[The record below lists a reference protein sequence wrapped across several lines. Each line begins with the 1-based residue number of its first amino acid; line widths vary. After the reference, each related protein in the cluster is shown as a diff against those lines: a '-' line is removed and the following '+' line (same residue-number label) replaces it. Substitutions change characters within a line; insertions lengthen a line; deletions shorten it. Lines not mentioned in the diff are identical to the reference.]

1 MGFFYE
7 PNLRIYNMTL
17 VFFKAM
23 RPYDKTNGFFE
34 NYYWYKGVAGPMSI
48 REAQRLNAA
57 MGGTIETINL
67 PHINSLQEFLEA
79 VGAEDSTI
87 LNRKGDKTLA
97 EIAGP
102 LTGKNDVKKIVKDH
116 LNSSSPGP
124 STDDEVE
131 ERPNRVV
138 EKHVIPVD
146 VILNM
151 EKGALE
157 TLAHSEEIDLPAY
170 AIQFKELTDARN
182 AHQFDYKQYVGEDRN
197 SIAILRSYMLY
208 KLSQ

>member
-1 MGFFYE
+1 
-7 PNLRIYNMTL
+7 MTL

-23 RPYDKTNGFFE
+23 RPYDKTTGFFE

-57 MGGTIETINL
+57 MGGRIETINL

-79 VGAEDSTI
+79 LGAEDSTI
-87 LNRKGDKTLA
+87 LNRDQSKTLV

-102 LTGKNDVKKIVKDH
+102 LSGNNDPEQIVKAH
-116 LNSSSPGP
+116 LNAEGGSGHKGN
-124 STDDEVE
+124 DEDGVE
-131 ERPNRVV
+131 ERPDRPKETSVL
-138 EKHVIPVD
+138 PVD

-157 TLAHSEEIDLPAY
+157 TLAASEGIEIPAY

-182 AHQFDYKQYVGEDRN
+182 EHKFDLKEFVGEQRN
-197 SIAILRSYMLY
+197 SLSILKSYILY
-208 KLSQ
+208 KLSE